1 MNWNRWRHAHASNFS
16 GWSEEKKSNVE
27 GETYESQGR
36 EGGREGGEKITTV
49 YQEWWH
55 SIRWCCTMSIQGGQE
70 EEGDF
75 LRDQNKMGLNRLGRK
90 ILTKNDDIPSDD
102 FSPWVSKYSLSR
114 VRLSLIACMLSI
126 PKKTIY
132 WEQQKQFNVSQISNN
147 KIVKKNKA
155 DLRGSN

>member
-1 MNWNRWRHAHASNFS
+1 MEACSRFQFFRLIGRKKVECWRRNIWIS
-16 GWSEEKKSNVE
+16 
-27 GETYESQGR
+27 R

-75 LRDQNKMGLNRLGRK
+75 LWDQNKMGLNRLGRK

-132 WEQQKQFNVSQISNN
+132 WEQQKQFNVSQIPNN